1 VLLGFLAGLAA
12 ALSALQISLFLLLVW
27 IPIVLA
33 GSKNSFQWSET
44 ILTLALAAAAWV
56 VASSYRETSR
66 LAVNNRS
73 T

>member
-1 VLLGFLAGLAA
+1 
-12 ALSALQISLFLLLVW
+12 
-27 IPIVLA
+27 LA

-56 VASSYRETSR
+56 VAVSYRETSR